1 MDDFDDLA
9 FSLDAPTPLVPHTA
23 AGRLFS
29 SVRRMKAEKE
39 QALPVNRRTGFV
51 VEATTG
57 KPANALTEAEWDDLY
72 ETLCRRLK
80 HEYPDLHQRLF
91 P

>member
-1 MDDFDDLA
+1 MDDFDDQA
-9 FSLDAPTPLVPHTA
+9 SLMPHTA

-29 SVRRMKAEKE
+29 TVRRMKAEKE
-39 QALPVNRRTGFV
+39 QALPVNRRTGGV
-51 VEATTG
+51 VDATTG
-57 KPANALTEAEWDDLY
+57 KPANELTEAEWDELY
-72 ETLCRRLK
+72 EALCRRLK